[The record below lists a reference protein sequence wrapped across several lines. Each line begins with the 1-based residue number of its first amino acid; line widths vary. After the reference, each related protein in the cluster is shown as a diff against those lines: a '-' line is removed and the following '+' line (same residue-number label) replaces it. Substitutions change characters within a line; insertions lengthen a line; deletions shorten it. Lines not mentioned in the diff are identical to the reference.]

1 VRSLIF
7 VLPLDLIYRS
17 PFRTILFARRTS
29 ALLQRLSLDS
39 LCILHP
45 MTAMTTVGRVYEI
58 AQIVVAI
65 VITNT
70 DEIYT
75 VNDLING
82 LREGGRVE

>member
-1 VRSLIF
+1 
-7 VLPLDLIYRS
+7 
-17 PFRTILFARRTS
+17 
-29 ALLQRLSLDS
+29 
-39 LCILHP
+39 

-82 LREGGRVE
+82 LRKGGRVE

>member
-1 VRSLIF
+1 MLF
-7 VLPLDLIYRS
+7 VLPLKLIYRS

-29 ALLQRLSLDS
+29 ALLLQRLSLDS

-65 VITNT
+65 SDNKC
-70 DEIYT
+70 
-75 VNDLING
+75 
-82 LREGGRVE
+82 